1 VQENQVETI
10 MKKLLFLSII
20 LCGFLSTA
28 KAQVSVGMNFQ
39 TSDIFLTVG
48 TNPDNEF
55 FGEARLG
62 IDHELGLELM
72 GAYNFVRKSEVNA
85 YVGAGLG
92 LFGDHH
98 HKHHHEDHD
107 DLYFAVPIGIFIKPF
122 TSTKNLGLLVEAAP
136 VFSGHD
142 HNYFRGG
149 VGIKYTF
156 R

>member
-1 VQENQVETI
+1 
-10 MKKLLFLSII
+10 MKKLLLLSMI
-20 LCGFLSTA
+20 LFGFLSAA

-48 TNPDNEF
+48 TNADKEF

-92 LFGDHH
+92 LFGDDHH
-98 HKHHHEDHD
+98 QHNHKHHHD
-107 DLYFAVPIGIFIKPF
+107 DDDDIYFAIPVGLLIKPF
-122 TSTKNLGLLVEAAP
+122 NTKSLGIVVEAAP

-149 VGIKYTF
+149 LGLKYTF
-156 R
+156 K

>member
-1 VQENQVETI
+1 
-10 MKKLLFLSII
+10 MKKLLLLSMI
-20 LCGFLSTA
+20 LFGFLSAA

-39 TSDIFLTVG
+39 TSDIFLSVG
-48 TNPDNEF
+48 TNADKEF

-92 LFGDHH
+92 LFGDDHH
-98 HKHHHEDHD
+98 KHNHKHHHD
-107 DLYFAVPIGIFIKPF
+107 DDDDIYFAIPVGVLIKPF
-122 TSTKNLGLLVEAAP
+122 NTKSLGIVVEAAP

-149 VGIKYTF
+149 LGLKYTF
-156 R
+156 K

>member
-1 VQENQVETI
+1 
-10 MKKLLFLSII
+10 MKKLLLLSMI
-20 LCGFLSTA
+20 LFGFLSAA

-48 TNPDNEF
+48 TNADKEF

-92 LFGDHH
+92 LFGDDHH
-98 HKHHHEDHD
+98 KHNHKHHHD
-107 DLYFAVPIGIFIKPF
+107 DDDDIYFAIPVGVLIKPF
-122 TSTKNLGLLVEAAP
+122 NTKSLGIVVEAAP

-149 VGIKYTF
+149 LGLKYTF
-156 R
+156 K

>member
-1 VQENQVETI
+1 
-10 MKKLLFLSII
+10 MKKLLLLSMI
-20 LCGFLSTA
+20 LFGFLSAA

-48 TNPDNEF
+48 TNADKEF

-92 LFGDHH
+92 LFGDDH
-98 HKHHHEDHD
+98 HKHHHNHHHD
-107 DLYFAVPIGIFIKPF
+107 DDDIYFAIPVGVLVKPF
-122 TSTKNLGLLVEAAP
+122 NPKNLGIEVEAAP
-136 VFSGHD
+136 VFSGD
-142 HNYFRGG
+142 E
-149 VGIKYTF
+149 
-156 R
+156 

>member
-1 VQENQVETI
+1 MI
-10 MKKLLFLSII
+10 LF
-20 LCGFLSTA
+20 GFLSAA

-48 TNPDNEF
+48 TNADKEF

-92 LFGDHH
+92 LFGDDHH
-98 HKHHHEDHD
+98 KHNHKHHHD
-107 DLYFAVPIGIFIKPF
+107 DDDDIYFAIPVGVLIKPF
-122 TSTKNLGLLVEAAP
+122 NTKSLGIVVEAAP

-149 VGIKYTF
+149 LGLKYTF
-156 R
+156 K

>member
-1 VQENQVETI
+1 
-10 MKKLLFLSII
+10 MKKVLFLSFVLFSFI
-20 LCGFLSTA
+20 SVA

-48 TNPDNEF
+48 TSPDKEF

-62 IDHELGLELM
+62 INHDLGLELM

-92 LFGDHH
+92 LFGDDHH
-98 HKHHHEDHD
+98 NHKHKHHHD
-107 DLYFAVPIGIFIKPF
+107 DDDDIYFAIPVGILIKPF
-122 TSTKNLGLLVEAAP
+122 DTKNLGLVVEMAP

>member
-1 VQENQVETI
+1 
-10 MKKLLFLSII
+10 MKKLLLLSMI
-20 LCGFLSTA
+20 LFGFLSAA

-48 TNPDNEF
+48 TNADKEF

-92 LFGDHH
+92 LFGDDHHKHH
-98 HKHHHEDHD
+98 HKHHHD
-107 DLYFAVPIGIFIKPF
+107 DDDIYFAIPVGVLVKPF
-122 TSTKNLGLLVEAAP
+122 NTKNLGIVVEAAP
-136 VFSGHD
+136 VFSGD
-142 HNYFRGG
+142 EHNYFRGG
-149 VGIKYTF
+149 VGLKYTF
-156 R
+156 K

>member
-1 VQENQVETI
+1 
-10 MKKLLFLSII
+10 MKKLLFLSFI
-20 LCGFLSTA
+20 LFGTISIA

-48 TNPDNEF
+48 TDADKEF

-62 IDHELGLELM
+62 IKNDLGLELM

-92 LFGDHH
+92 LFGDDHH
-98 HKHHHEDHD
+98 GHKHDDHD
-107 DLYFAVPIGIFIKPF
+107 DIYFAIPIGILIKPF
-122 TSTKNLGLLVEAAP
+122 TSTKNLGIVVEAAP

-149 VGIKYTF
+149 LGIKYTF
-156 R
+156 K